1 MMCPDCDRLR
11 HPGPCQWRE
20 CPECEGEGE
29 TLWEYEAGGYTPD
42 RWVEIRTRRQECE
55 RCGGSGEVAVD
66 PWGDEGDDD

>member
-1 MMCPDCDRLR
+1 MMCPDCERLR
-11 HPGPCQWRE
+11 HQGPCQWRE

-29 TLWEYEAGGYTPD
+29 TIWEYEAGGYTPD

-66 PWGDEGDDD
+66 PWDDE

>member
-66 PWGDEGDDD
+66 PWDDE

>member
-29 TLWEYEAGGYTPD
+29 TLWEYEVGGYTPD

-66 PWGDEGDDD
+66 PWGDD

>member
-29 TLWEYEAGGYTPD
+29 TLWEYEAGGYSPD

-66 PWGDEGDDD
+66 PWGDE